1 MKYISDLTV
10 GGSVND
16 IYLCRKKTTALTK
29 AGKEYESLDL
39 QDKTGN
45 CDGKI
50 WEPGSMGIDDYNE
63 MDYVFVTG
71 EVTEFQGKKQINIK
85 RLRKAKDGEYDPADY
100 LPCSEYDADEMYQEL
115 MGIINSIKAPY
126 MKTWRAIT
134 AAYDALTFA
143 ALLKLNITNAIA
155 KTVTSNISADG
166 PK

>member
-71 EVTEFQGKKQINIK
+71 EVTELHLQLSFH
-85 RLRKAKDGEYDPADY
+85 Y
-100 LPCSEYDADEMYQEL
+100 
-115 MGIINSIKAPY
+115 
-126 MKTWRAIT
+126 
-134 AAYDALTFA
+134 
-143 ALLKLNITNAIA
+143 LKLVANCPYIFSKFN
-155 KTVTSNISADG
+155 
-166 PK
+166 